1 MIEELK
7 IEFESKRAEL
17 CKFLRERGFNKEAK
31 MVKNSSTPEELA
43 KVVVQTADKNTAGQS
58 IIMQNLM
65 MKDKMMDITSLAKL
79 NEHEW
84 EELLRR
90 IDQFT
95 KETNK
100 HQTNWYSLRALQ
112 EVHKENGKIGD
123 FYLGLQKIISPK
135 STNPEIVKIEEILKK
150 EFGMDFVHFNNLEDA
165 KNFLE
170 VTRIARL
177 EGIPTVKNVS
187 TSNLLPKLDGF
198 NTFDSNSD
206 NLIFLKPKRD
216 KEISFQKL
224 IELKANL
231 KNKKFKKYLYMVDE
245 INKNLGYPQ
254 QNIFSTKSE
263 LHIPMHET
271 VHSEAM
277 GRRFNPQ
284 LCTKLSD
291 RQKQIASDLSTYSE
305 MNVNGITEEVRTEA
319 RTRQIL
325 SKYFPDKVERLTD
338 EQEELLKFLSFD

>member
-123 FYLGLQKIISPK
+123 FYLGLQKIIS
-135 STNPEIVKIEEILKK
+135 
-150 EFGMDFVHFNNLEDA
+150 FVHFNNLEDA